1 MTYSFQN
8 EFKLNCVKK
17 NKFGYA
23 YFSFTSS
30 PTDSIA
36 HISVQSTKKFG
47 ELFVDFVSSLGK
59 CTLRGNYISQCLDVG
74 RSINRVPGGECRV
87 KSLIEE
93 TLCQVFD
100 LFHNDFIFIIV

>member
-17 NKFGYA
+17 KNSA
-23 YFSFTSS
+23 TPTSPS
-30 PTDSIA
+30 LLLRLIVLL
-36 HISVQSTKKFG
+36 ISVQSTKKFG

-74 RSINRVPGGECRV
+74 RSINRVPSGECRV